1 MGRVGVHNANVTC
14 FVFGVGKRI
23 GFFYDRGRPSGDGGD
38 SETGQWVYESS
49 SPNGI
54 EYERRGNVALNVNGS
69 SGATGST
76 ESGEQKS
83 RGEVLKS
90 VRESYH
96 SLLGYCLSKGLS
108 YHDFLSMT
116 MNEINAFIESNI
128 KSREQHINDMLF
140 IAHTQSALTSQAVW
154 GSKDFPKDPPRI
166 KVDNPFKPRT
176 KEEIIAEILK
186 FQEAVHNEIVSVN
199 KVHST
204 LIGGGVN
211 GKQ

>member
-23 GFFYDRGRPSGDGGD
+23 GFFYDRGRPSGNGGD
-38 SETGQWVYESS
+38 IKTGQWFHEPSS
-49 SPNGI
+49 SNGI
-54 EYERRGNVALNVNGS
+54 EHKRGDDVVIDVN
-69 SGATGST
+69 GATGVDDSS
-76 ESGEQKS
+76 SGEQKS
-83 RGEVLKS
+83 RVEIINS

-166 KVDNPFKPRT
+166 KVDNPFKPKT

-186 FQEAVHNEIVSVN
+186 FQKAVHNEIVSMN
-199 KVHST
+199 KIYGSYV
-204 LIGGGVN
+204 GGGAY
-211 GKQ
+211 GK

>member
-1 MGRVGVHNANVTC
+1 MGRLGFHNANVTC
-14 FVFGVGKRI
+14 FVFGVGKRV
-23 GFFYDRGRPSGDGGD
+23 GFFYDRGRPSGNGGD
-38 SETGQWVYESS
+38 SKTGQWFHEPSS
-49 SPNGI
+49 SNGI
-54 EYERRGNVALNVNGS
+54 GYERGDDVAIDGN
-69 SGATGST
+69 GATGVVGSS
-76 ESGEQKS
+76 SGEQKS
-83 RGEVLKS
+83 RVEIINS

-166 KVDNPFKPRT
+166 KVDNPFKPKT

-186 FQEAVHNEIVSVN
+186 FQKAVHNEIVAMN
-199 KVHST
+199 KIYGSYV
-204 LIGGGVN
+204 GGGAY
-211 GKQ
+211 GK